1 MPSPKARSAPIPPPP
16 SVVSRKC
23 LLPSWLGWARH
34 LRDVNHTRIISLL
47 VSFKSPKCL
56 TELAAN
62 TKAFRRQDTSGSNLT
77 FESRTW
83 KPTQK
88 LTHSNVRSIQSANKK
103 ARGSDRLIRT
113 TSQAGIAAIEFGLLA
128 PFLVLL
134 LVAAT
139 EIGSGVYQAMQ
150 AQNAA
155 EAGAVY
161 ASKHGF
167 NVAGITGAVVNATAA
182 GVAATP
188 APSQFCGC
196 PVASGITEMG
206 CTATCA
212 DGSAP
217 ALYVRINAS
226 LTRTSLISVS
236 SLLLPTT
243 FSGQAVIRQY

>member
-1 MPSPKARSAPIPPPP
+1 MPSSKAGSAPIPPPP

-34 LRDVNHTRIISLL
+34 LQDVNHTRIKSLL

-62 TKAFRRQDTSGSNLT
+62 TKAFRRQD
-77 FESRTW
+77 
-83 KPTQK
+83 
-88 LTHSNVRSIQSANKK
+88 
-103 ARGSDRLIRT
+103 

-139 EIGSGVYQAMQ
+139 EIGFGIYQAMQ

-161 ASKHGF
+161 VSKHGF
-167 NVAGITGAVVNATAA
+167 NVAGISGAVVNATAA

-196 PVASGITEMG
+196 PVASGITEMA

-217 ALYVRINAS
+217 GQYVRINAS
-226 LTRTSLISVS
+226 VTRTSLISVS

-243 FSGQAVIRQY
+243 FSGQAVVRQY